1 MTIIHSSIPQIFIEC
16 WMLRER
22 DVSVLRKLTVYP
34 RRWMLLNNP
43 TNQYKFRAVTSAL
56 KERYMVV

>member
-1 MTIIHSSIPQIFIEC
+1 
-16 WMLRER
+16 MLDAGDEMVRER
-22 DVSVLRKLTVYP
+22 DVSVLRKLTAYP

-56 KERYMVV
+56 KERYMVG